1 MKEEIDM
8 KCKNMRSKLVEYY
21 ENTLSPEERKLIQD
35 HLESC
40 SNCQKELQKIGST
53 FEILRKESTFE
64 PEELYWTN
72 FVPGVR
78 SRIDKGKEISVE
90 IFPKRKIAGAFITFL
105 FVIILGIFLFRID
118 QKVIFEA
125 GEEAYTYL
133 IPTEDENIEKFIYT
147 EGYDG
152 SYAFLFTDTEKK
164 KLTVLEE
171 ELEEDYWER
180 AGREEAFRELDLE
193 ELKNLKNNLEK
204 IEFRKEIL

>member
-1 MKEEIDM
+1 MREEIDM
-8 KCKNMRSKLVEYY
+8 KCKKMRFKLIEYY
-21 ENTLSPEERKLIQD
+21 ENTLSPEERRVIQD

-53 FEILRKESTFE
+53 FEALKKESTFK

-78 SRIDKGKEISVE
+78 SRINREKEISVG
-90 IFPKRKIAGAFITFL
+90 IFPKWKIAGAFITFL

-118 QKVIFEA
+118 QKVIFKATEKT
-125 GEEAYTYL
+125 YTYL
-133 IPTEDENIEKFIYT
+133 IPTEDESIEKFIYT

-180 AGREEAFRELDLE
+180 AGSEEAFRELDLE
-193 ELKNLKNNLEK
+193 ELENLKNNLEK
-204 IEFRKEIL
+204 IEFKKEIL